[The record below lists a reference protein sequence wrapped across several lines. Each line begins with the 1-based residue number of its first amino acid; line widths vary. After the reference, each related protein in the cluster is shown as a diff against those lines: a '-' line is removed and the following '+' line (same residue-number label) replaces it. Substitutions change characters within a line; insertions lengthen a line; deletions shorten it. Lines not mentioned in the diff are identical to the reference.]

1 MTERTYPKVIIVG
14 IDGCTFNVLN
24 KLIAKNK
31 LPNFSKL
38 IQEGA
43 YGKLRS
49 TMPPGSPAA
58 WSTFQTGKDPGK
70 HGIFDFFRNNPE
82 NYNYTPVNATFLKEE
97 TFWMR
102 LSRLGMRVGV
112 VNFLFT
118 YPPQPVNGFLV
129 TGKETPSEMTSYTYP
144 EQLKDEI
151 LEMEPAFEVEP
162 FKRVT
167 HTKDFLIDT
176 ITKLAIQEKVNRH
189 LMEHHPTDMFMNMFA
204 MPDIL
209 QHVFWRHMDDA
220 HPLYDA
226 KEAKIY
232 APLIEAI
239 FQKLDEIIGNR
250 LQGMGT
256 DATIIVLSDHGAC
269 GLTKIVQIN
278 KWLQDHQLLF
288 LRKRKFSLNSLLSF
302 TLHLIK
308 KVDRLFSGF
317 DRLGLR
323 RFIKHSTKEMRKNF
337 SMNNLIDW
345 SRTKAYMGRIS
356 ESGIFCNLKG
366 REKFGIVAP
375 GDEYEAIR
383 DEIINGLKI
392 LKDPETDAHIFR
404 NVSKREDLYHGA
416 YVKYA
421 PDIIIETGDL
431 PYQEGDNLL
440 ARHLFEKLT
449 NLNLTGKHHPD
460 GVLMVFGK
468 GIKKGHVLNNIHIR
482 DMAPTVLFMLGQ
494 KIPADMDGNVITEIF
509 EDDIVKHR
517 PIEFENELNAA
528 SEQQE
533 VLFNDEEK
541 SEIEKRLKDLGYL

>member
-1 MTERTYPKVIIVG
+1 VIIVG